1 VFVYKDNKEF
11 YIDSDWIDSDLE
23 HNINKVFYD
32 DFMRIVSTV
41 VSQIEEGKYKKYERE
56 VD

>member
-1 VFVYKDNKEF
+1 MFVYKDNKEF